1 MLTSVCVNQ
10 CDQIWRFIALWAT
23 FQSHWQQLFCP
34 NCPHILGNF
43 VTQHLPT
50 IGAISKTVLLHF
62 RLSRY
67 LTKSMD
73 LHIYVS
79 FDQKSVNMFDMVW
92 NQLKIY
98 SNRVRNSS
106 NRVIT
111 MTFIC
116 DQNNKI
122 SIFGWGM
129 NACVKVGRVVAP
141 EVHIVHSLFESSP
154 LQIIEGIFIRH

>member
-98 SNRVRNSS
+98 LAIGSETPAIGSSRWRLFATKTIKFLLLDGEWMPVSKLAEWLLLRCTLYIHCSN
-106 NRVIT
+106 
-111 MTFIC
+111 
-116 DQNNKI
+116 
-122 SIFGWGM
+122 
-129 NACVKVGRVVAP
+129 P
-141 EVHIVHSLFESSP
+141 VHCKLLKESL
-154 LQIIEGIFIRH
+154 